1 MSLYDDI
8 PLEAGADLTA
18 TQYKAVQIGGTIAS
32 TNTNAVGI
40 QQNKPKS
47 GEDLSA
53 RIHGRSR
60 YSAGGAVT
68 KGNRLAVTTS
78 GWIVAVASNQF
89 GVGIALSTVASGAT
103 GDGWFNNFGA
113 PTTVVSAHLT

>member
-8 PLEAGADLTA
+8 PLEAGADLTL
-18 TQYKAVQIGGTIAS
+18 TQYKVVQIGGTIAS
-32 TNTNAVGI
+32 TNTNAIGI

-47 GEDLSA
+47 GEDLTA

-60 YSAGGAVT
+60 YWAGGAIT
-68 KGNRLAVTTS
+68 KGNRLMVTTS
-78 GWIVAVASNQF
+78 GWMTAVASNQF

-113 PTTVVSAHLT
+113 PSSVASANLT